1 MKLTEKGKIIPP
13 IKLGEPME
21 NVSKT
26 VQSWNKIISA
36 THWNL
41 YNRTKP
47 DGADFYV
54 SEEELGHIHLN
65 GEVHLATSVALRN
78 SLVRRQLALPFVYAD
93 GWVEYSIKTEADA
106 RHAL

>member
-1 MKLTEKGKIIPP
+1 MKLTEKGRIVPP

-41 YNRTKP
+41 YDRTKP

-78 SLVRRQLALPFVYAD
+78 SLVKR
-93 GWVEYSIKTEADA
+93 
-106 RHAL
+106 